1 MDQRKQHLITASI
14 PFLTILLCLANKTL
28 ASSLSDKKHFVLVHG
43 SCHGAWSWYKIVTLI
58 RSSGHNVTALDLA
71 ASGVDP
77 QQANDLQSISDYF
90 KPLRDFMEALPQHE
104 RVILVGHSLGG
115 LAISQAMERFPSK
128 ISVAVFVAALMPG
141 PNLNISTLQQE
152 SFRRQDSQLDSR
164 FTYDQGPNNPP
175 TTFIFGPVYLATKV
189 YQLSPKE
196 DIELAT
202 MLMRPLRLFSEEDM
216 SKELKLSKEKYGSVN
231 RVFIILYEDL
241 VERKDFQLWV
251 IERNRPNRVVE
262 MRGSDHMVMMSKPLE
277 LWGLLQNLATNYS

>member
-1 MDQRKQHLITASI
+1 MDQRKQHLITATI
-14 PFLTILLCLANKTL
+14 LFLIALLCLANKTL

-152 SFRRQDSQLDSR
+152 VLSCNITLANSF
-164 FTYDQGPNNPP
+164 
-175 TTFIFGPVYLATKV
+175 
-189 YQLSPKE
+189 
-196 DIELAT
+196 
-202 MLMRPLRLFSEEDM
+202 
-216 SKELKLSKEKYGSVN
+216 
-231 RVFIILYEDL
+231 ILYG
-241 VERKDFQLWV
+241 FFF
-251 IERNRPNRVVE
+251 
-262 MRGSDHMVMMSKPLE
+262 
-277 LWGLLQNLATNYS
+277 LL